1 MDHQKFAEEWIAVW
15 NSHDLEAILSH
26 YSDDIEIC
34 TPMIKITT
42 EGKESTLK
50 GKDAVRNY
58 WKKALEKYPEL
69 HFDLIKSTAGVD
81 SVALFYKSIMNKH
94 AVEVMFFNEEGKINK
109 MYAHYD

>member
-1 MDHQKFAEEWIAVW
+1 MDHQKFAEEWISVW

-26 YSDDIEIC
+26 YSDDIEIS
-34 TPMIKITT
+34 TPMIQMATG
-42 EGKESTLK
+42 GKENILQ
-50 GKDAVRNY
+50 GKDAVRDY

-69 HFDLIKSTAGVD
+69 HFNLIKSTAGVD